1 MENLPLERVNV
12 EVFKEIDSTNDEAK
26 RINIEKEFHIIV
38 SDKQTNGRGRKGK
51 TWSSPNSG
59 NIYMT
64 ICTNKDIS
72 LKPISLISGLICKKA
87 IDQLLDKPIIMLKW
101 PNDILLKNKKI
112 GGILVE
118 TESKGLNIKTI
129 VGIGINLNIK
139 KEQSWWGDLS
149 EFKLDEERNKLINL
163 ILLNFISAI
172 DNLDAKWLDQWKN
185 SCVHINKEVEIYD
198 GERFVKT
205 AIFKDIDNQGN
216 AIIETKN
223 GHEKIISG
231 EISIKGIY

>member
-1 MENLPLERVNV
+1 MCIR
-12 EVFKEIDSTNDEAK
+12 D
-26 RINIEKEFHIIV
+26 R
-38 SDKQTNGRGRKGK
+38 
-51 TWSSPNSG
+51 
-59 NIYMT
+59 T

-118 TESKGLNIKTI
+118 TESKVLNIKTI

-163 ILLNFISAI
+163 ILINFMSAI
-172 DNLDAKWLDQWKN
+172 DNLDAKWLDQWKK

-205 AIFKDIDNQGN
+205 AIFIDIDNQGN

-223 GHEKIISG
+223 CR
-231 EISIKGIY
+231 